1 MGRGNTNERTKQ
13 RTGRASESLC
23 HLSRLSSLPLSLS
36 LSPPRADEVG
46 GGRRDDADDD
56 DDDDDDDDVG
66 SDTAAAA
73 ADAAAADSA
82 DLIVELRT
90 TRSLSTAEAKERGGG
105 SSSE

>member
-56 DDDDDDDDVG
+56 DDDDDDDVG